1 MTPSFKFLRR
11 VRIHGGECGAVA
23 RALHHEVKSSSLY
36 QADFG
41 KYSGSTNE
49 RKQMSTKTT
58 LKRIALVA
66 VSALGFGLM
75 SSVAPANA
83 TLPTTKE
90 FVKSVSYGDITQDS
104 RSTIARVGVSTTVNV
119 RLSTGSSISAA
130 AAVGS
135 VLTVQTFVKF
145 SQVPAADTVLGA
157 GSNISPTLGATAAAS
172 LDGTDLV
179 TLNVNTQT
187 AALTNAVVT
196 ATSVTNPSSLLLTAA
211 STSVTLLGSK
221 SNVVIGTATFTPSQ
235 VGTYKLFSWTED
247 STSGN
252 TAGTYDASERSAT
265 KTITVGG
272 APTAMVVTAL
282 NATSGAV
289 GALTAGSGGY
299 SNKGTVYQ
307 ISLTDAAGNAT
318 SLIPGE
324 ALSVA
329 ATSGTVSDAS
339 LTAADFNLN
348 GYAYVTISHTAA
360 TVGTLTVT
368 AAGFTATTVS
378 KSYSATLAD
387 ARASSVSFT
396 QTTGVATAGSA
407 LTTVTGTHPD
417 VQFVVGKAV
426 TMRVTSGSSAAAT
439 SRDIGILIV
448 DNDGDVT
455 GDSGIYDGATGTNQ
469 TPNYSL
475 NVAIDDTLGYGSV
488 TLPTTGVVAGDSI
501 TVYFPSSSG
510 VTADQATFAITLT
523 AVAAAIDATN
533 STISPASANIV
544 TGGAVELT
552 AQCLDQFAQ
561 AVASCAVSWNV
572 TALTRNATAVP
583 TVKLADANGYSTYL
597 LTDTSTSTTVLSST
611 VTATM
616 SYGTAA
622 AITKTATITFAAG
635 NAVSAIA
642 VTTSPTK
649 TVATTESSISTAVTG
664 PETGAVTL
672 AFTVTDANG
681 VALAGVPVSFT
692 ANSANVSWKSAS
704 TDTANRQLAYT
715 SSTGVATTYISG
727 WVAPSTVTVTATAGA
742 ITKTTTVNFVTVAA
756 DARTI
761 AVSASGGVV
770 KATVKDRF
778 GNPTKGATVNWSRV
792 GTGYFG
798 SGVSATTGTTDVN
811 GEAEILFIGNGT
823 LKAEL
828 AVATYAQCDDA
839 SGFVGTTAT
848 SGTGASLAPAGN
860 CSATLAVTGTADAAT
875 TAAEAATDAAAEAI
889 DAANAATDAA
899 NLAAEAADA
908 ATVAAEEARDAA
920 DAATAA
926 VEELAT
932 QVATLMAALK
942 AQITTL
948 ANTVAKIA
956 KKVKA

>member
-1 MTPSFKFLRR
+1 
-11 VRIHGGECGAVA
+11 
-23 RALHHEVKSSSLY
+23 LHHEVKGLSLY
-36 QADFG
+36 QADSG
-41 KYSGSTNE
+41 KALGSTFIE

-66 VSALGFGLM
+66 VSTLGFGLM
-75 SSVAPANA
+75 SSVAPVNA
-83 TLPTTKE
+83 AIPTTKD
-90 FVKSVSYGDITQDS
+90 FVRAVSYGDIKQDS
-104 RSTIARVGVSTTVNV
+104 RSTIARVGISTSVDV
-119 RLSTGSSISAA
+119 KIATGSQATN
-130 AAVGS
+130 AVATANN
-135 VLTVQTFVKF
+135 VDLFVKF
-145 SQVPAADTVLGA
+145 SQVPATETVLGA
-157 GSNISPTLGATAAAS
+157 GSNISPVLTVSISDSAA
-172 LDGTDLV
+172 LV
-179 TLNVNTQT
+179 TGSSGL
-187 AALTNAVVT
+187 VVT
-196 ATSVTNPSSLLLTAA
+196 AATSVTAPSKATLTVGSAGVINGSVAA
-211 STSVTLLGSK
+211 TKLA
-221 SNVVIGTATFTPSQ
+221 TATFTPTQ
-235 VGTYKLFSWTED
+235 VGTYKLFSWSDD
-247 STSGN
+247 STAGN
-252 TAGTYDASERSAT
+252 TAGTYDASERSAS

-299 SNKGTVYQ
+299 SNQGTVYQ

-324 ALSVA
+324 AISVA

-348 GYAYVTISHTAA
+348 GYAYVTVSHTAA

-387 ARASSVSFT
+387 ATASSVSFT

-455 GDSGIYDGATGTNQ
+455 GDSAIYDGATGTNE

-488 TLPTTGVVAGDSI
+488 TLPTADVIAGDTI
-501 TVYFPSSSG
+501 TVLFPSSAGGS
-510 VTADQATFAITLT
+510 FAITLT
-523 AVAAAIDATN
+523 AVAAAINATN

-552 AQCLDQFAQ
+552 AQCLDQFSQ
-561 AVASCAVSWNV
+561 AIANCAVSWNV

-583 TVKLADANGYSTYL
+583 TVKLADANGYSTYV

-664 PETGAVTL
+664 PEAGAVTL

-692 ANSANVSWKSAS
+692 ADSANVSWKSAS

-756 DARTI
+756 DARTV
-761 AVSASGGVV
+761 AVTASGGVV

-778 GNPTKGATVNWSRV
+778 GNPTKGATVTWSRV

-823 LKAEL
+823 VKAEL